1 MLGDFM
7 LNRFWKTFGICCF
20 CTAILAAMPEK
31 VMADETRPENRIGA
45 AVVIRVEQSA
55 ADVYAEPDEGSEV
68 VGQAATGGTYDVHE
82 LVDGQWAKI
91 STEDFEGYLNTAETS
106 ATMEEA
112 DAEGEEAGETGEAE
126 AAEGTAEETAEETAA
141 RESAERREEIVD
153 YAMQF
158 LGNKYV
164 YGGTNPNKGVD
175 CSGFTSYVMK
185 NAGGVQLSHSSRA
198 QSKEGKAISMDE
210 ARPGDLFFYGNGSRI
225 NHVALYIGDGEIVHA
240 SNEINGI
247 LISDCTYRK
256 PVKVVNVLGD

>member
-1 MLGDFM
+1 M
-7 LNRFWKTFGICCF
+7 LNRIWKTLGIYCL
-20 CTAILAAMPEK
+20 CTVILAAVPETA
-31 VMADETRPENRIGA
+31 MAEETSPKKQTGVP
-45 AVVIRVEQSA
+45 VVVRVEQSA
-55 ADVYAEPDEGSEV
+55 ADAYAEPDAGDAEKE
-68 VGQAATGGTYDVHE
+68 ADT
-82 LVDGQWAKI
+82 DGEETKEI
-91 STEDFEGYLNTAETS
+91 EETAEG
-106 ATMEEA
+106 AEET
-112 DAEGEEAGETGEAE
+112 AESEEEVTEII
-126 AAEGTAEETAEETAA
+126 EETAEETAA
-141 RESAERREEIVD
+141 RESAEKREEIVD

-198 QSKEGKAISMDE
+198 QSREGKVISLDE
-210 ARPGDLFFYGNGSRI
+210 ARPGDLIFYGNGSGI

-256 PVKVVNVLGD
+256 PIKVVNVLGD